1 MGHERFAEVVEIAR
15 GIGGVAGRLEALS
28 DPLSLLHMTPLSLT
42 LPVSSRFTLVPSLPS
57 AASMWLSRWSS
68 AQIVP
73 KGCRRRGRERRPGRA
88 TGIRLDAGGG
98 CICAR

>member
-42 LPVSSRFTLVPSLPS
+42 LPVSSR
-57 AASMWLSRWSS
+57 WSS